1 MDRKEIVKT
10 LSEVLG
16 SKPTYLGAPT
26 FAYEIKTEK
35 DVYRIGKD
43 GVIRNSEYREVTL
56 EEILFK
62 EQEDTLDNANIEM
75 PFKDHTGRTLIN
87 ILNMLYSKQHLI
99 VEALE
104 LDEILI
110 DKEYITKLN
119 QKKIETI
126 EELKEAIYEA
136 GPKGCNGID
145 FNFEEETFS
154 IKLLGKNLNEEKI
167 SALMKLTTL
176 ISENAKKLKYASF
189 KEAQDDNPKYAFR
202 TWLIRLGMN
211 GREYKEDRKILL
223 KNLKGNS
230 AFREPVIEG
239 SAEIEG

>member
-1 MDRKEIVKT
+1 MDRKDIVKT
-10 LSEVLG
+10 LSEALG

-35 DVYRIGKD
+35 DVYTIGKD
-43 GVIRNSEYREVTL
+43 GVIRNSEDREVTL
-56 EEILFK
+56 EEILNVN
-62 EQEDTLDNANIEM
+62 EEVDNVNIEM

-104 LDEILI
+104 LDEIFI
-110 DKEYITKLN
+110 DKEDITKLN

-126 EELKEAIYEA
+126 EELKEVINEA
-136 GPKGCNGID
+136 GPKGID
-145 FNFEEETFS
+145 FDFTKETFT

-167 SALMKLTTL
+167 SAFMKLATL

-189 KEAQDDNPKYAFR
+189 KKAQDDNPKYAFR

-230 AFREPVIEG
+230 AFRKPVIEG

>member
-10 LSEVLG
+10 LSEALG
-16 SKPTYLGAPT
+16 SKPIYLGAPT

-35 DVYRIGKD
+35 DVYIIGKD
-43 GVIRNSEYREVTL
+43 GVIKNSEDREVTL
-56 EEILFK
+56 EEILCK
-62 EQEDTLDNANIEM
+62 EQEDKLDSINIEM

-87 ILNMLYSKQHLI
+87 ILNMLYSKQNLI

-126 EELKEAIYEA
+126 EEFKETIYEA
-136 GPKGCNGID
+136 DPKGID
-145 FNFEEETFS
+145 FNFEKETFT
-154 IKLLGKNLNEEKI
+154 IKLLGKNLNDEKI
-167 SALMKLTTL
+167 SAFMKLAYL

-230 AFREPVIEG
+230 AFRKPVIEG
-239 SAEIEG
+239 SAEIER